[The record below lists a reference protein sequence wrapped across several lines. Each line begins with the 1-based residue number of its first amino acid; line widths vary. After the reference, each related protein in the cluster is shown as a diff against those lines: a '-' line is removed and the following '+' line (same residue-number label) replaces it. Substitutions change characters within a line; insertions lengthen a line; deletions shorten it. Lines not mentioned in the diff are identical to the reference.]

1 MGLFSPK
8 EFQLKY
14 KKKKTFTTIFNML
27 GMFKNIYW
35 SATSEME
42 ISEIKHQIKAT
53 DKQFF
58 IAEDLPRKVSG
69 TSIEKEKK
77 AGNLKVVWI
86 SRIAPKKNLKYA
98 IEFLK

>member
-1 MGLFSPK
+1 
-8 EFQLKY
+8 
-14 KKKKTFTTIFNML
+14 ML

-98 IEFLK
+98 IEILKKNKIKC